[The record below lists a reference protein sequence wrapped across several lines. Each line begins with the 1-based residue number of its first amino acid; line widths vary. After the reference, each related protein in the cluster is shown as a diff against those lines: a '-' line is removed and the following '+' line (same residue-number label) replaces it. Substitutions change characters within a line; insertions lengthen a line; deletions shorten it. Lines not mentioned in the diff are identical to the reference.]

1 LLLRETKD
9 PLVTAAVPKLKVGRW
24 NVEGAVTTA
33 EGEAQF
39 RRILGSF
46 QFRRILGSFQRG
58 REDLRVSGRNE
69 NIPKESH
76 AYRKK
81 ISSIVRDIDE
91 ESNLVSAL

>member
-1 LLLRETKD
+1 M
-9 PLVTAAVPKLKVGRW
+9 
-24 NVEGAVTTA
+24 TA

-46 QFRRILGSFQRG
+46 QRG
-58 REDLRVSGRNE
+58 REGLRVSGRNKD
-69 NIPKESH
+69 IPKGWH

-91 ESNLVSAL
+91 ESNLVS

>member
-46 QFRRILGSFQRG
+46 QRG
-58 REDLRVSGRNE
+58 REGLRVSGRNKD
-69 NIPKESH
+69 IPKG
-76 AYRKK
+76 
-81 ISSIVRDIDE
+81 
-91 ESNLVSAL
+91 

>member
-1 LLLRETKD
+1 MVETTSHHFQPALRFLTFTLSPSTLTSIIKTSKVSGHLLLRETKD

-46 QFRRILGSFQRG
+46 Q
-58 REDLRVSGRNE
+58 
-69 NIPKESH
+69 
-76 AYRKK
+76 
-81 ISSIVRDIDE
+81 
-91 ESNLVSAL
+91 